1 MNANVYTSFYL
12 GTPDYVTIGTETDTY
27 VSDTKSAIVEFGST
41 KVEYILS
48 ENQEDVL
55 LTSDDAV
62 KFVKLRW
69 EYKLPKKARY
79 LADAWER
86 GYGELEWKGF
96 SGSRFFPWYFLSNL
110 EGNVKG
116 IGVKVR
122 PASMCY
128 WHVDPKGIT
137 LYMDVRCGGAGVL
150 LQGRTIKM
158 AEIVTLESDAVNTFT
173 FAQEFCRK
181 MCEDPIFPD
190 YPVYGSNNWYYAY
203 GESSAEQIIKDTDY
217 VLAMTKGAENPPYM
231 VIDDCWQEH
240 HRLNDYN
247 GGPWT
252 KGNEKF
258 PDMKALAER
267 LVEKGVRPG
276 IWMRLLLNEDENI
289 PDEWRISH
297 NGCLD
302 PSHPDALEYIRQ
314 DVKRICD
321 WGYTLIKHDFSTF
334 DLFGKWGFEMNPLIT
349 VDGWHFFDRSKTS
362 AEIVISLYEAIY
374 EASRGNDAII
384 IGCNT
389 MGHLGAGL
397 MQVNRTGDD
406 VSGFFW
412 ERTRKMG
419 VNTLAFRLPQHDTF
433 YHVDA
438 DCVGITGAIPWKL
451 NRQWADAVAQSGSP
465 LFVSAKPGVL
475 TKEEDEELR
484 QIMLMASE
492 QKNHKVP
499 LDWDDTDCPEVWGEG
514 DDVIS
519 YDWYEEA
526 GATLAGGAGKYSV
539 YIPIHG
545 NE

>member
-1 MNANVYTSFYL
+1 MSKTYTSFIL
-12 GTPDYVTIGTETDTY
+12 GIPDFVTVGTETGTW
-27 VSDTKSAIVEFGST
+27 VSEEKSERITLGNTTVEC
-41 KVEYILS
+41 ILN
-48 ENQEDVL
+48 EEKEDVL
-55 LTSDDAV
+55 VTSEDAL
-62 KFVKLRW
+62 KYVKLRW
-69 EYKLPKKARY
+69 EIKLPKKSRY

-86 GYGELEWKGF
+86 GYGELEWRGF
-96 SGSRFFPWYFLSNL
+96 SGSRFFPWYFLAKCEDNI
-110 EGNVKG
+110 KG
-116 IGVKVR
+116 FGVKVR
-122 PASMCY
+122 PSSMCY
-128 WHVDPKGIT
+128 WHVDTKGIT
-137 LYMDVRCGGAGVL
+137 LYMDLRCGGMGVL
-150 LQGRTIKM
+150 LGGRTLKA
-158 AEIVTLESDAVNTFT
+158 AEIVALDAEQVDSFT

-181 MCEDPIFPD
+181 MCDDPIFPD
-190 YPVYGSNNWYYAY
+190 HPVYGSNNWYYAY
-203 GESSAEQIIKDTDY
+203 GVSSAEKIIEDTDY
-217 VLAMTKGAENPPYM
+217 VLELTKGAANPPYM

-258 PDMKALAER
+258 PDMKALADR

-302 PSHPDALEYIRQ
+302 PSHPDALAYIHE
-314 DVKRICD
+314 DVKRISE

-334 DLFGKWGFEMNPLIT
+334 DLFGKWGFEMNPLVT
-349 VDGWHFFDRSKTS
+349 VDGWHFYDRGKTS
-362 AEIVISLYEAIY
+362 AEIVIQLYEEIY
-374 EASRGNDAII
+374 KASRGNNAII

-389 MGHLGAGL
+389 IGHLGAGL

-419 VNTLAFRLPQHDTF
+419 VNTLAFRLPQHGTF

-438 DCVGITGAIPWKL
+438 DCAGITGAIPWKL
-451 NRQWADAVAQSGSP
+451 NRQWTDAVAQSGSP
-465 LFVSAKPGVL
+465 LFLSAKPGVL
-475 TKEEDEELR
+475 TPEENEELH
-484 QIMLMASE
+484 QIMLIAAE

-499 LDWDDTDCPEVWGEG
+499 LDWEDTDCPEVWGEG
-514 DDVIS
+514 DDVIV

-526 GATLAGGAGKYSV
+526 GAVLAGNNLKYNV

>member
-1 MNANVYTSFYL
+1 MASNVYTSFIL
-12 GTPDYVTIGTETDTY
+12 GIPDCVTVGTETDTF
-27 VSDTKSAIVEFGST
+27 VSSEKSEIITLGNT
-41 KVEYILS
+41 TVEYILD
-48 ENQEDVL
+48 EGQEDVL
-55 LTSDDAV
+55 LTSTDAL

-69 EYKLPKKARY
+69 ELKLPKKTRF

-86 GYGELEWKGF
+86 GYGDLAWRG
-96 SGSRFFPWYFLSNL
+96 SSCSRFLPWYFLAKH
-110 EGNVKG
+110 EDNVKG

-128 WHVDPKGIT
+128 WHVDTKGIT
-137 LYMDVRCGGAGVL
+137 LYLDVRCGGAGVL
-150 LQGRTIKM
+150 LNGRTIKV
-158 AEIVTLESDAVNTFT
+158 AEIVALDAENVDSFT
-173 FAQEFCRK
+173 FAQELCRT
-181 MCEDPIFPD
+181 MCDDPIFPD

-203 GESSAEQIIKDTDY
+203 GVSSAEEIIKDTDY
-217 VLAMTKGAENPPYM
+217 VLELTKGATNPPYM

-258 PDMKALAER
+258 PDMKALADR
-267 LVEKGVRPG
+267 LVEKNVRPG

-314 DVKRICD
+314 DVKRISD

-334 DLFGKWGFEMNPLIT
+334 DMFGKWGFEMNPLVT
-349 VDGWHFFDRSKTS
+349 VDGWHFYDRSKTS
-362 AEIVISLYEAIY
+362 AEIVISFYEAIY
-374 EASRGNDAII
+374 KASRGNNAII

-389 MGHLGAGL
+389 IGHLGAGL

-406 VSGFFW
+406 VSGFNW
-412 ERTRKMG
+412 ERTRRMG
-419 VNTLAFRLPQHDTF
+419 VNTLAFRLPHHGTF

-438 DCVGITGAIPWKL
+438 DCVGITEAIPWKL
-451 NRQWADAVAQSGSP
+451 NRQWADVVAQSGSP

-475 TKEEDEELR
+475 SAEENEELH

-499 LDWDDTDCPEVWGEG
+499 LDWDDTDCPEEWGEG
-514 DDVIS
+514 DDVIT
-519 YDWYEEA
+519 YDWYEET
-526 GATLAGGAGKYSV
+526 GATLIGNNQKYNA
-539 YIPIHG
+539 YIPVHG